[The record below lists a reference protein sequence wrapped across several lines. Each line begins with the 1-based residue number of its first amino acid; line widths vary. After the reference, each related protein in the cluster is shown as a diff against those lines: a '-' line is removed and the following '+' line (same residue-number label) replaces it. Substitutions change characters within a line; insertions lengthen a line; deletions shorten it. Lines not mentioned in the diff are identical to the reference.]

1 MQTRS
6 YSYKIRN
13 IMSLNNWLIQIGES
27 TGTADKDSHVVCLE
41 KPGREQLFL
50 NWYSVRVIL
59 TEYQELNFL
68 INNLKT

>member
-1 MQTRS
+1 
-6 YSYKIRN
+6 
-13 IMSLNNWLIQIGES
+13 MSLNNWLIQIGES
-27 TGTADKDSHVVCLE
+27 TGTVDKDSPAVCLE

-59 TEYQELNFL
+59 AEYQELNFL